1 MSMNVSGYDFDG
13 SYSIDTTVIP
23 ANRAAVYVIIC
34 RAPDN
39 GYYVKDV
46 GESGE
51 VGIRIAN
58 HNRRSCWERNCNG
71 SLSVYLRYMP
81 SSEGYTA
88 ADRRKIET
96 IIRNQ
101 YQKGGIRCLMKL

>member
-1 MSMNVSGYDFDG
+1 MSRTISGYEFEG
-13 SYSIDTTVIP
+13 PFSIDTAVIP

-34 RAPDN
+34 KASD
-39 GYYVKDV
+39 GKEYVKDV

-58 HNRRSCWERNCNG
+58 HDRRPCWERNCNG
-71 SLSVYLRYMP
+71 SLSVYFCYMP

-88 ADRRKIET
+88 ADRRTLEDK
-96 IIRNQ
+96 IRNQ
-101 YQKGGIRCLMKL
+101 YNPPCGKR